1 MSEIINEAPKIFKL
15 QKTVPGNVLF
25 TLHPVSNPALAKEI
39 YLTNRQ
45 HSVMLPA
52 DWALGVFASDGLY
65 TMYQKGVF
73 TFDNNK
79 ALAKLAYDQSLFFSE
94 DLDFT
99 PIESNNVEI
108 IKNIL
113 KTGNRKSIEDAIEK
127 YTKERVK
134 EVAIS
139 CVKELSM
146 GVVNMLEGIF
156 HVQLVVDGEAAD

>member
-1 MSEIINEAPKIFKL
+1 MSENINEAPKIFKL

-25 TLHPVSNPALAKEI
+25 TLHPVSNPTLAKEI

-45 HSVMLPA
+45 PSVMLPA

-79 ALAKLAYDQSLFFSE
+79 ALAKLAYNQSLFFSE

>member
-1 MSEIINEAPKIFKL
+1 MSENINEAPKIFKL

-45 HSVMLPA
+45 PSVMLPA

-113 KTGNRKSIEDAIEK
+113 KTGNRKAIEDAIEK

>member
-25 TLHPVSNPALAKEI
+25 TLHPVSNPTLAKEI

-45 HSVMLPA
+45 PSVMLPA

-99 PIESNNVEI
+99 PIDSNNVEI

-113 KTGNRKSIEDAIEK
+113 KAGNRKGIEDAIEK

-156 HVQLVVDGEAAD
+156 HVQLVVDGEVAD

>member
-1 MSEIINEAPKIFKL
+1 MSENINEAPKIFKL

-45 HSVMLPA
+45 PSVMLPA

-65 TMYQKGVF
+65 TMYQNGVF

-79 ALAKLAYDQSLFFSE
+79 ALAKLAYDQSIYFSE

-99 PIESNNVEI
+99 PIDSNNVEI
-108 IKNIL
+108 IKSIL
-113 KTGNRKSIEDAIEK
+113 KTGNRKAIDDAIEK
-127 YTKERVK
+127 YSKERVK

-139 CVKELSM
+139 
-146 GVVNMLEGIF
+146 
-156 HVQLVVDGEAAD
+156 

>member
-1 MSEIINEAPKIFKL
+1 MSENINEAPKIFKL

-45 HSVMLPA
+45 PSVMLPA

-79 ALAKLAYDQSLFFSE
+79 ALAKLAYNQSLFFSE

>member
-1 MSEIINEAPKIFKL
+1 MSENINEAPKIFKL

-45 HSVMLPA
+45 PSVMLPA

-113 KTGNRKSIEDAIEK
+113 KTGNRKGIEDAIEK

>member
-1 MSEIINEAPKIFKL
+1 MSENINEAPKIFKL

-25 TLHPVSNPALAKEI
+25 TLHPVSNPVLAKEI

-45 HSVMLPA
+45 PSVMLPA

-79 ALAKLAYDQSLFFSE
+79 VLTKLAYDQSLFFSE

-113 KTGNRKSIEDAIEK
+113 KAGNRKGIEDAIEK

>member
-1 MSEIINEAPKIFKL
+1 MSEIINEAPKFFKL
-15 QKTVPGNVLF
+15 QRTVPGNVLF

-39 YLTNRQ
+39 YLTSRQ
-45 HSVMLPA
+45 PSVMLPA
-52 DWALGVFASDGLY
+52 DWALGVFASDGIY
-65 TMYQKGVF
+65 AMYQKGVF

-79 ALAKLAYDQSLFFSE
+79 ALAKLAYDQSIFFSE

-99 PIESNNVEI
+99 PIEPNNVEI

-113 KTGNRKSIEDAIEK
+113 KAGNRKGIEDAIEK

>member
-1 MSEIINEAPKIFKL
+1 MIQQTVNNIIDIMYTIFL
-15 QKTVPGNVLF
+15 YSLSFTNF
-25 TLHPVSNPALAKEI
+25 TL
-39 YLTNRQ
+39 
-45 HSVMLPA
+45 
-52 DWALGVFASDGLY
+52 
-65 TMYQKGVF
+65 
-73 TFDNNK
+73 
-79 ALAKLAYDQSLFFSE
+79 
-94 DLDFT
+94 
-99 PIESNNVEI
+99 NNVEI

-113 KTGNRKSIEDAIEK
+113 KTGNRKAIEDAIEK

>member
-1 MSEIINEAPKIFKL
+1 MSENINEAPKIFKL

-45 HSVMLPA
+45 PSVMLPA

-99 PIESNNVEI
+99 PIDSNNVEI

-113 KTGNRKSIEDAIEK
+113 KAGNRKGIEDAIEK
-127 YTKERVK
+127 YGKERVK

>member
-45 HSVMLPA
+45 PSVMLPA

-113 KTGNRKSIEDAIEK
+113 KTGNRKGIEDAIEK

>member
-1 MSEIINEAPKIFKL
+1 MSEFINEAPKIFKL
-15 QKTVPGNVLF
+15 QKTVPDNVLF

-45 HSVMLPA
+45 PSVMLPA

-99 PIESNNVEI
+99 PIDSNNVEI

-113 KTGNRKSIEDAIEK
+113 KTGNRKAIEDAIEK

>member
-39 YLTNRQ
+39 YLNNRQ
-45 HSVMLPA
+45 PSVMLPA

-99 PIESNNVEI
+99 PIDSNNVEI

-113 KTGNRKSIEDAIEK
+113 KAGNRKGIEDAIEK
-127 YTKERVK
+127 YSQERVK

>member
-1 MSEIINEAPKIFKL
+1 MSENINEAPKIFKL

-45 HSVMLPA
+45 PSVMLPA

-99 PIESNNVEI
+99 PIDSNNVEI

-113 KTGNRKSIEDAIEK
+113 KTGNRKSIEDVIEK

>member
-45 HSVMLPA
+45 PSVMLPA

>member
-1 MSEIINEAPKIFKL
+1 MSENINEAPKIFKL

-45 HSVMLPA
+45 PSVMLPA
-52 DWALGVFASDGLY
+52 DWALGIFASDGLY

-99 PIESNNVEI
+99 PIDSNNVEI

-113 KTGNRKSIEDAIEK
+113 KTGNRKAIEDAIDK
-127 YTKERVK
+127 YTQERVK

>member
-1 MSEIINEAPKIFKL
+1 MSENINEAPKIFKL

-45 HSVMLPA
+45 PSVMLPA

-99 PIESNNVEI
+99 PIDSNNVEI

-113 KTGNRKSIEDAIEK
+113 KTGNRKAIEDAIEK

-146 GVVNMLEGIF
+146 GVVNMLEGIV

>member
-45 HSVMLPA
+45 PSVMLPA

-79 ALAKLAYDQSLFFSE
+79 ALAKLAYDQSLSFSE

-113 KTGNRKSIEDAIEK
+113 KAGNRKAIEDAIEK
-127 YTKERVK
+127 YTQERVK

>member
-1 MSEIINEAPKIFKL
+1 MSENINEAPKIFKL

-25 TLHPVSNPALAKEI
+25 TLHPVSNPTLAKEI

-45 HSVMLPA
+45 PSVMLPA

-99 PIESNNVEI
+99 PIEFNNVEI

>member
-1 MSEIINEAPKIFKL
+1 MSENINEAPKIFKL

-45 HSVMLPA
+45 PSVMLPA
-52 DWALGVFASDGLY
+52 DWALGVFASDGIY

-99 PIESNNVEI
+99 PIDSNNVEI

-113 KTGNRKSIEDAIEK
+113 KAGNRKGIEDAIEK

>member
-25 TLHPVSNPALAKEI
+25 TLHPVSNPVLAKEI

-45 HSVMLPA
+45 PSVMLPA

>member
-1 MSEIINEAPKIFKL
+1 MSENINEAPKIFKL

-45 HSVMLPA
+45 PSVMLPA

>member
-1 MSEIINEAPKIFKL
+1 
-15 QKTVPGNVLF
+15 
-25 TLHPVSNPALAKEI
+25 
-39 YLTNRQ
+39 
-45 HSVMLPA
+45 MLPA

-99 PIESNNVEI
+99 PIDSNNVEI

-113 KTGNRKSIEDAIEK
+113 KTGNRKAIEDAIEK
-127 YTKERVK
+127 YTQERVK

>member
-1 MSEIINEAPKIFKL
+1 MSENINEAPKIFKL

-45 HSVMLPA
+45 PSVMLPA

-99 PIESNNVEI
+99 PIDSNNVEI

-113 KTGNRKSIEDAIEK
+113 KTGNRKAIEEAIEK

>member
-1 MSEIINEAPKIFKL
+1 MSENINEAPKIFKL

-45 HSVMLPA
+45 PSVMLPA

-99 PIESNNVEI
+99 PIDSNNVEI

-113 KTGNRKSIEDAIEK
+113 KAGNRKAIEDAIEK
-127 YTKERVK
+127 YTQERVK

>member
-1 MSEIINEAPKIFKL
+1 MSENINEAPKIFKL

-45 HSVMLPA
+45 PSVMLPA

-79 ALAKLAYDQSLFFSE
+79 ALAKLAYDQSLSFSE

-113 KTGNRKSIEDAIEK
+113 KAGNRKAIEDAIEK
-127 YTKERVK
+127 YTQERVK

-156 HVQLVVDGEAAD
+156 HVQLVVDGEAAN

>member
-1 MSEIINEAPKIFKL
+1 MSENINEAPKIFKL

-45 HSVMLPA
+45 PSVMLPA
-52 DWALGVFASDGLY
+52 DWALGIFASDGLY

-79 ALAKLAYDQSLFFSE
+79 ALAKLAYNQSLFFSE

>member
-1 MSEIINEAPKIFKL
+1 MSENINEAPKIFKL

-45 HSVMLPA
+45 PSVMLPA
-52 DWALGVFASDGLY
+52 DWALGIFASDGLY

-113 KTGNRKSIEDAIEK
+113 KTGNRKAIEDAIEK

>member
-25 TLHPVSNPALAKEI
+25 TLHPVSNPVLAKEI

-45 HSVMLPA
+45 PSVMLPA

-73 TFDNNK
+73 TFDNNQ

-99 PIESNNVEI
+99 PMDSNNVEI

-113 KTGNRKSIEDAIEK
+113 KTGNRKAIEDAIEK

>member
-1 MSEIINEAPKIFKL
+1 MSENINEAPKIFKL

-25 TLHPVSNPALAKEI
+25 TLHPVSNPVLAKEI

-45 HSVMLPA
+45 PSVMLPA
-52 DWALGVFASDGLY
+52 DWALGIFASDGLY

-99 PIESNNVEI
+99 PIDSNNVEI

-113 KTGNRKSIEDAIEK
+113 KTGNRKAIEDAIEK

>member
-1 MSEIINEAPKIFKL
+1 MSENINEAPKIFKL

-45 HSVMLPA
+45 PSVMLPA
-52 DWALGVFASDGLY
+52 DWALGIFASDGLY

-99 PIESNNVEI
+99 PIDSNNVEI

-113 KTGNRKSIEDAIEK
+113 KTGNRKAIEDAIEK

>member
-1 MSEIINEAPKIFKL
+1 MSENINEAPKIFKL

-45 HSVMLPA
+45 PSVMLPA
-52 DWALGVFASDGLY
+52 DCVLGVFARDGLY

-99 PIESNNVEI
+99 PIDSNNVEI

-113 KTGNRKSIEDAIEK
+113 KTGNRKAIEDAIEK

>member
-1 MSEIINEAPKIFKL
+1 MSDNINEAPKIFKL

-45 HSVMLPA
+45 PSVMLPA

-99 PIESNNVEI
+99 PIDSNNVEI

-113 KTGNRKSIEDAIEK
+113 KTGNRKAIEDAIEK

>member
-45 HSVMLPA
+45 PSVMLPA

-65 TMYQKGVF
+65 TMYQKGGF

-99 PIESNNVEI
+99 PIDSNNVEI

-113 KTGNRKSIEDAIEK
+113 KAGNRKGIEDAIEK
-127 YTKERVK
+127 YSQERVK

>member
-25 TLHPVSNPALAKEI
+25 TLHPVSNPALATEI

-45 HSVMLPA
+45 PSVMLPA

-99 PIESNNVEI
+99 PIDSNNVEI

-113 KTGNRKSIEDAIEK
+113 KAGNRKGIEDAIEK
-127 YTKERVK
+127 YSQERVK

>member
-1 MSEIINEAPKIFKL
+1 M
-15 QKTVPGNVLF
+15 Q
-25 TLHPVSNPALAKEI
+25 
-39 YLTNRQ
+39 
-45 HSVMLPA
+45 
-52 DWALGVFASDGLY
+52 
-65 TMYQKGVF
+65 
-73 TFDNNK
+73 

-99 PIESNNVEI
+99 PIDSNNVEI

-113 KTGNRKSIEDAIEK
+113 KTGNRKAIEDAIEK
-127 YTKERVK
+127 YTQERVK

>member
-45 HSVMLPA
+45 PSVMLPA

-99 PIESNNVEI
+99 PIDSNNVEI

-113 KTGNRKSIEDAIEK
+113 KAGNRKGIEDAIEK
-127 YTKERVK
+127 YSQERVK

>member
-1 MSEIINEAPKIFKL
+1 MSENINEAPKIFKL

-45 HSVMLPA
+45 PSVMLPA
-52 DWALGVFASDGLY
+52 DWALGVFANDGLY

-113 KTGNRKSIEDAIEK
+113 KAGNRKGIEDAIEK